1 MEVKKS
7 IVFNKIK
14 LREGI
19 SATDVRNIIAR
30 HTYNENNGIG
40 VLGVD
45 LEDNIV
51 HVVILLR
58 TPTYINVYNQQT
70 QEFDKNVVNVYDRV
84 AVNLD
89 CIKSLFY
96 SVASS
101 SKLTKVKNFI
111 RSIFDG
117 KISFDNIQLSYSK
130 LVSWLN
136 DDGLEY
142 SILSM
147 TIRKFR
153 YDEYAVGRFSAQI
166 SSQETGQRL
175 LNEYQDEVRN
185 VVFNV
190 DADKLSPFILQCALQ
205 NTLTLKCEEADFLII
220 VEMLKQHL

>member
-1 MEVKKS
+1 MEVRKS

-14 LREGI
+14 LCDGM
-19 SATDVRNIIAR
+19 SATDVRNIIVR

-51 HVVILLR
+51 HVEILLR

-70 QEFDKNVVNVYDRV
+70 QELDKNVVNVYDRV

-89 CIKSLFY
+89 CTKSLFY

-111 RSIFDG
+111 RGIFDG
-117 KISFDNIQLSYSK
+117 KISFDNIQLSHSK

-136 DDGLEY
+136 DDGLDY

-153 YDEYAVGRFSAQI
+153 YGEYAVGRFSVQI
-166 SSQETGQRL
+166 SSQETGQCL

-185 VVFNV
+185 VVFSV
-190 DADKLSPFILQCALQ
+190 DADKVSPFILQCAL
-205 NTLTLKCEEADFLII
+205 
-220 VEMLKQHL
+220 